1 MVKVFISRNRQVKV
15 TIPKLIAQ
23 AMQLK
28 HKQGIN
34 LIFNGKF
41 WEFRKAKPGM
51 VKAFL
56 SKNGQMKVTIPK
68 VLAIA
73 MQLRHKDEVEFV
85 SIGKAWE
92 LRKKRR
98 LHETQK

>member
-1 MVKVFISRNRQVKV
+1 MVKVFLSRNGQIKA

-23 AMQLK
+23 AMQLR
-28 HKQGIN
+28 HKQGIEI
-34 LIFNGKF
+34 IFNNKF

-68 VLAIA
+68 VLAAA
-73 MQLRHKDEVEFV
+73 MQLRHKDEIEFV
-85 SIGKAWE
+85 FNEGAMEI
-92 LRKKRR
+92 RKKKGGKR
-98 LHETQK
+98 

>member
-1 MVKVFISRNRQVKV
+1 MVKVFISKNGQIKA

-28 HKQGIN
+28 HKQGIEI
-34 LIFNGKF
+34 IFKDGF
-41 WEFRKAKPGM
+41 WEFRKARKGM

-73 MQLRHKDEVEFV
+73 MQLRHKDEIEFV
-85 SIGKAWE
+85 FTGKAWAIKKRE
-92 LRKKRR
+92 HGRKK
-98 LHETQK
+98 

>member
-1 MVKVFISRNRQVKV
+1 MVKVFISRNGQIKV

-28 HKQGIN
+28 HKQGIDI
-34 LIFNGKF
+34 IFKDNF
-41 WEFRKAKPGM
+41 WEFRKVRKGM

-56 SKNGQMKVTIPK
+56 SSNGQMKVTIPK

-73 MQLRHKDEVEFV
+73 MQLRHKDKIEFV
-85 SIGKAWE
+85 FTGKAWTIKKKE
-92 LRKKRR
+92 DGKKR
-98 LHETQK
+98 